1 MYKILLIVTTL
12 FLVDSFTLMAH
23 SGTSA
28 IDKQR
33 EMKAIYDDVSDWKE
47 VEEQQNESFRDVTLQ
62 DWLRDIYYKVLPEWK
77 AANKKN
83 YDEAVQGEQRVGEL
97 KTGLDGVAAAVNNCI
112 SELDQY

>member
-1 MYKILLIVTTL
+1 
-12 FLVDSFTLMAH
+12 MAH